1 MTPYAHDA
9 RHHLE
14 GSPPHQDTVSD
25 FAGVQEV
32 LQTYFDALYAC
43 DVDLLAEVFHP
54 RAIYATAD
62 ESPALYRDM
71 PTYFWVV
78 RGRTP
83 PAASA
88 DPRRD
93 IIDEIAFAGANAA
106 AVRVRCT
113 LGARD
118 FVDLLTL
125 VRDDGR
131 WRIIAKVFQ
140 IIEKG

>member
-1 MTPYAHDA
+1 M
-9 RHHLE
+9 
-14 GSPPHQDTVSD
+14 SD
-25 FAGVQEV
+25 FAGVQDV
-32 LQTYFDALYAC
+32 LQKYFDALYAC
-43 DVDLLAEVFHP
+43 DVDMLAEVFHP

-62 ESPALYRDM
+62 QTPPLYRDM
-71 PTYFWVV
+71 PTYFGVV

-83 PAASA
+83 PAVSS

-93 IIDEIAFAGANAA
+93 IIDEIAFAGDNAA
-106 AVRVRCT
+106 AARVRCT

-125 VRDDGR
+125 VREDGR

>member
-1 MTPYAHDA
+1 M
-9 RHHLE
+9 
-14 GSPPHQDTVSD
+14 SD
-25 FAGVQEV
+25 FAGVQDV
-32 LQTYFDALYAC
+32 LRKYFDALYTC
-43 DVDLLAEVFHP
+43 DVGLLAEVFHP

-62 ESPALYRDM
+62 ETPPLYRDM
-71 PTYFWVV
+71 PTYFEVV

-93 IIDEIAFAGANAA
+93 TIDEIAFAGDNAA
-106 AVRVRCT
+106 AARVRCT

-125 VRDDGR
+125 VRENGR

-140 IIEKG
+140 IIEKE

>member
-1 MTPYAHDA
+1 M
-9 RHHLE
+9 
-14 GSPPHQDTVSD
+14 SD
-25 FAGVQEV
+25 FAGVQAV
-32 LQTYFDALYAC
+32 LQKYFDALYAC

-62 ESPALYRDM
+62 ESPPLYRDM
-71 PTYFWVV
+71 PTYFEVV

-93 IIDEIAFAGANAA
+93 IIDEIAFAGDNAA
-106 AVRVRCT
+106 AARVRCT

-125 VRDDGR
+125 VREDGR

>member
-1 MTPYAHDA
+1 M
-9 RHHLE
+9 
-14 GSPPHQDTVSD
+14 SD
-25 FAGVQEV
+25 FAGVRAV
-32 LQTYFDALYAC
+32 LQKYFDALYAC
-43 DVDLLAEVFHP
+43 DVDLLAEAFHP
-54 RAIYATAD
+54 RAIYATGD
-62 ESPALYRDM
+62 ENPPLYRDM
-71 PTYFWVV
+71 PTYFEVV
-78 RGRTP
+78 RGRVP

-106 AVRVRCT
+106 TARVRCT

-125 VRDDGR
+125 VLEDGR